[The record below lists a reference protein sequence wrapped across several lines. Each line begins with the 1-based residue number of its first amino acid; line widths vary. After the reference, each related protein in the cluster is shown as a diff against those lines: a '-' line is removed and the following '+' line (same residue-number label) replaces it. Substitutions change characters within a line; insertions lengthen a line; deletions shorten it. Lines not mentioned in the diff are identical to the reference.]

1 MQALRDPDRTGEVH
15 EPLEPCLPGLPA
27 ETFVEASLM
36 IRAREFSPGP
46 VVRSAVHQCIALGN
60 ATQKLKVYGRDRGP
74 VVGEVTDR
82 SRSVVGGLEVLG
94 HA

>member
-46 VVRSAVHQCIALGN
+46 TVRSTVRQCIALGS
-60 ATQKLKVYGRDRGP
+60 ATRELKVYGRNRGL
-74 VVGEVTDR
+74 VFGDVTDR
-82 SRSVVGGLEVLG
+82 SRSVVRGLEVVG